1 MKQIYRAQRPHRAS
15 LVSKGR
21 SLLPGSLF
29 LHRNNYLVFLDFL
42 KIQSVKLLEKL
53 DKRSPSYLKQKMTL
67 DIDRCIETLKGCKPL
82 SQDDSDDLCK
92 EAEEI
97 MSNEPNII
105 VFALPAPS
113 IRS

>member
-92 EAEEI
+92 KVEAI
-97 MSNEPNII
+97 LSNEHILI
-105 VFALPAPS
+105 V
-113 IRS
+113 